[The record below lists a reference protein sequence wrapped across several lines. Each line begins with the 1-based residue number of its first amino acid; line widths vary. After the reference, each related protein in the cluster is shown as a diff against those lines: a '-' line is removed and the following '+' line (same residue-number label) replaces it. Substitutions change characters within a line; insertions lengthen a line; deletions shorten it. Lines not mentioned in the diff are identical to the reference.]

1 MRYTINID
9 ENGYILSIANT
20 ENDKDEIDLD
30 ALDLNFLNCYKYEN
44 GKTFLDE
51 TKKQKMME
59 AEKNKPYVATYAERL
74 DAIDSAIEALAEM
87 IGGSE

>member
-1 MRYTINID
+1 MKYTINVD

-20 ENDKDEIDLD
+20 ENDTDEIDLGS
-30 ALDLNFLNCYKYEN
+30 LDLSFLNCYKYEN
-44 GKTFLDE
+44 GKAILDE
-51 TKKQKMME
+51 EKKQKLQNE
-59 AEKNKPYVATYAERL
+59 EKNKPYIATYEERL

>member
-1 MRYTINID
+1 MKYTINTD

-20 ENDKDEIDLD
+20 ENDTDEIDLVSI
-30 ALDLNFLNCYKYEN
+30 DLKFLNCYKYVN
-44 GKTFLDE
+44 GEATLDE
-51 TKKQKMME
+51 EKKLKLQTE
-59 AEKNKPYVATYAERL
+59 EKNKPYVATYEERL

>member
-1 MRYTINID
+1 MKYTINVD

-20 ENDKDEIDLD
+20 ENDTDEIDLGS
-30 ALDLNFLNCYKYEN
+30 LDLSFLNCYKYEN
-44 GKTFLDE
+44 GKAILDE
-51 TKKQKMME
+51 EKKQKLQAE
-59 AEKNKPYVATYAERL
+59 EKNKPYVATYEERL

>member
-1 MRYTINID
+1 MKYTINVD

-20 ENDKDEIDLD
+20 ENDTDEIDLGS
-30 ALDLNFLNCYKYEN
+30 LDLSFLNCYKYEN
-44 GKTFLDE
+44 GKAILDE
-51 TKKQKMME
+51 EKKQKLQNE
-59 AEKNKPYVATYAERL
+59 EKNKPYVATYEERL

>member
-1 MRYTINID
+1 MKYTINVD

-20 ENDKDEIDLD
+20 ENDTDEIDLGS
-30 ALDLNFLNCYKYEN
+30 LDLSFLNCYKYEN
-44 GKTFLDE
+44 GKAILDE
-51 TKKQKMME
+51 EKKLKLQNE
-59 AEKNKPYVATYAERL
+59 EKNKPYVATYEERL

>member
-20 ENDKDEIDLD
+20 ENDTDEIDLD

-59 AEKNKPYVATYAERL
+59 EEKNKPYGATYGERL

>member
-1 MRYTINID
+1 MKYTINVD

-20 ENDKDEIDLD
+20 DADTDEIDL
-30 ALDLNFLNCYKYEN
+30 ASLDLNFLNCYKYEN
-44 GKTFLDE
+44 GKATLDE
-51 TKKQKMME
+51 EKKQKMLDE
-59 AEKNKPYVATYAERL
+59 EKNKPYVATYEERL

>member
-1 MRYTINID
+1 MRYTINTD

-30 ALDLNFLNCYKYEN
+30 ALDLNFLNCYKYES
-44 GKTFLDE
+44 GKTFLDD

-59 AEKNKPYVATYAERL
+59 EEKNKPYVATYGERL

>member
-20 ENDKDEIDLD
+20 ENDTDEIDLD

-59 AEKNKPYVATYAERL
+59 EEKNKPYVATYGERL
-74 DAIDSAIEALAEM
+74 DSIDSAIEALAEM

>member
-1 MRYTINID
+1 MKYTINVD

-20 ENDKDEIDLD
+20 DADTDEIDL
-30 ALDLNFLNCYKYEN
+30 ASLDLKFLNCYRYEN
-44 GKTFLDE
+44 GKAILDE
-51 TKKQKMME
+51 EKKLKLQNE
-59 AEKNKPYVATYAERL
+59 EKNKPYVATYEERL

>member
-1 MRYTINID
+1 MKYTINVD

-20 ENDKDEIDLD
+20 ENDTDEIDLGS
-30 ALDLNFLNCYKYEN
+30 LDLSFLNCYKYEN
-44 GKTFLDE
+44 GKATLDE
-51 TKKQKMME
+51 EKKLKLQNE
-59 AEKNKPYVATYAERL
+59 EKNKPYVATYEERL